1 MRNSSLFF
9 VYIAVH
15 IVLLGFVFTHASLK
29 RKADISRLQYEA
41 HMVETLGLT
50 DLCLFTEAS
59 YTRHL
64 SQADMN
70 TPFQDSPMTLEHFP
84 SGSLVPP
91 PRPSNSSWYSIPSG
105 MEQRVSVLPSRHP
118 NGNRRQ

>member
-1 MRNSSLFF
+1 MRKSSLFF
-9 VYIAVH
+9 IFIVVH
-15 IVLLGFVFTHASLK
+15 IVLLGVVFTHASLK
-29 RKADISRLQYEA
+29 RQADIGRLQNEMR
-41 HMVETLGLT
+41 MVETLGLT
-50 DLCLFTEAS
+50 DLCIFTEAS

-91 PRPSNSSWYSIPSG
+91 PRPSESSRYSILSG
-105 MEQRVSVLPSRHP
+105 TGQLVSALQSRHP
-118 NGNRRQ
+118 QENKRE

>member
-9 VYIAVH
+9 IYIGVH
-15 IVLLGFVFTHASLK
+15 IVLLGFVFTHASIK
-29 RKADISRLQYEA
+29 RQADISRLLHEA
-41 HMVETLGLT
+41 RLVEALGLT

-91 PRPSNSSWYSIPSG
+91 PRPSDSSRYSIPSG
-105 MEQRVSVLPSRHP
+105 MGQRVLLLPSRHP
-118 NGNRRQ
+118 HENKRE